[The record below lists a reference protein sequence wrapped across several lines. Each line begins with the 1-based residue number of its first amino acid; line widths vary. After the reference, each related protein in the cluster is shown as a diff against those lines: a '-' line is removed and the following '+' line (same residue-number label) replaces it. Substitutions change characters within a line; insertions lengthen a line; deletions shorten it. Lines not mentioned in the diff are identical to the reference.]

1 MFGYRFINSELI
13 VNAFTHP
20 SCSGV
25 ECYERLELLGD
36 AVIGFYVAQ
45 KIYHMNDE
53 WDEGNMT
60 DLKGSLVSNRYF
72 GVLLLERWHRGIAGM
87 GNSVL
92 RTLSDCLMCLSD
104 SRTPVL
110 EFVGEWEAVRQLL
123 QSSTTNNPFTKTLLE
138 SPKFLANIYE
148 AVVGAVFLDCGS
160 KLAVIEEVF
169 GPDFANFTVKQAQ
182 AEIDRVFER
191 RKQQVKRQL
200 MIQRAVQKEER
211 RLKKEAEQNGE
222 GSKDQNA
229 TVEVE
234 TTSEE
239 AVQKDT
245 PVLLADEA
253 NKRKDKNGA
262 AVIGASPASPIK
274 RKRTSAVNATVE
286 VETTSEEAVQKD
298 TPVLL
303 ADEANK
309 RKDKNGAAVIGAS
322 PASPIKRKRTS
333 AVASKEDP
341 VALNVEKVTPKEKN
355 GTDVV
360 KEKPASPSKH
370 KRNCVVAVQKA
381 LEIVSDSAV
390 DEAKPKDEKVTGA
403 VEKTAFPSK
412 HRRNSTDL
420 SGHL

>member
-274 RKRTSAVNATVE
+274 RKRTSAV
-286 VETTSEEAVQKD
+286 
-298 TPVLL
+298 
-303 ADEANK
+303 
-309 RKDKNGAAVIGAS
+309 
-322 PASPIKRKRTS
+322 
-333 AVASKEDP
+333 ASKEDP